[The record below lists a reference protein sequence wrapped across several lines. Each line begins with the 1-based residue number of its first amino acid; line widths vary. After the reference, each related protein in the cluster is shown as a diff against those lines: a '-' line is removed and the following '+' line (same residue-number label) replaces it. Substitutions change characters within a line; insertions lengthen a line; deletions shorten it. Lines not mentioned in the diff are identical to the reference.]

1 MRIDDLQRPSGT
13 QGTEQTDQAAAKR
26 ASGRAATAGG
36 GDTAEVS
43 QLAQNL
49 APQDPQRIE
58 QLRLAVQS
66 GTYTV
71 SAAEV
76 AGAIIDAHMTRKP

>member
-1 MRIDDLQRPSGT
+1 MRIDDLQRPSAT
-13 QGTEQTDQAAAKR
+13 QGTEQTDPAAAKR
-26 ASGRAATAGG
+26 ASGRASTAGG
-36 GDTAEVS
+36 VDTAEVS

-49 APQDPQRIE
+49 APQDPQRID

-66 GTYTV
+66 GTYKV
-71 SAAEV
+71 SASEV